1 LTQTFPATGTQDWA
15 ARRPPSVSPLRAAAG
30 KAFIRR
36 AAKHCGLRLQFE
48 DGTWFGDPH
57 GPVMEIEDYDAL
69 TARLAVHGEIGFGEA
84 YMAGEWRSPD
94 LVALLMAIVGQIG
107 TVVPRPV
114 ASLRRLTQR
123 PNPEHQDNDF
133 GGARRNI
140 SQHYDLSNELF
151 GLFLDQTM
159 TYSSALYENSEEP
172 LAVAQG
178 RKIERLLDDVGV
190 AAGSRLL
197 EIGTGWGE
205 LALRA
210 AKRGAQVTTITLSEE
225 QAALARCRISAAG
238 LENRV
243 DMQVQDYRTVE
254 GTFDAI
260 VSVEMI
266 EAVGRRWWPTYFEV
280 LDRRLAVGGRIG
292 LQTILM
298 DHNHMLDASRS
309 WTWTRKYVFPGGV
322 IPSETAIEKNLA
334 RYSTLAIVNRCRFG
348 ASYARTLQQ
357 WRLRF
362 SEHHEQVEALGFGPV
377 FRRMWDYYL
386 AQSEAAFRVGYLD
399 VGQFILARRPS
410 GVERNLWPAT

>member
-1 LTQTFPATGTQDWA
+1 MTQTSLSLDTQDWA
-15 ARRPPSVSPLRAAAG
+15 ALRPPSVSSLRASVA

-36 AAKHCGLRLQFE
+36 TATHCAVRMEFD
-48 DGTWFGDPH
+48 DGTWFGDPL
-57 GPVMEIEDYDAL
+57 GPVMQIEDYDAL
-69 TARLAVHGEIGFGEA
+69 AARLAMYGEIGFGES

-94 LVALLMAIVGQIG
+94 LVALLKAIVRQIG

-114 ASLRRLTQR
+114 ASLRRLTRR
-123 PNPEHQDNDF
+123 PNPASQDNDL

-140 SQHYDLSNELF
+140 ARHYDLSNELF

-159 TYSSALYENSEEP
+159 TYSSAVFENPDEP
-172 LAVAQG
+172 LAVAQS

-190 AAGSRLL
+190 GEGSRLL

-210 AKRGAQVTTITLSEE
+210 AQRGARVTTITLSEQ
-225 QAALARCRISAAG
+225 QAALARQRIAAAG
-238 LENRV
+238 LEQQV
-243 DMQVQDYRTVE
+243 DLQAQDYRTVE

-266 EAVGRRWWPTYFEV
+266 EAVGRRWWPTFFEV
-280 LDRRLAVGGRIG
+280 LDQRLASGGRIG

-298 DHNHMLDASRS
+298 DHDHMLDASGS

-322 IPSETAIEKNLA
+322 IPSETAIERNLE
-334 RYSTLAIVNRCRFG
+334 RYAKLSIVDRYRFG
-348 ASYARTLQQ
+348 TSYARTLER

-362 SEHHEQVEALGFGPV
+362 SEHHDQVEALGFGPV

-386 AQSEAAFRVGYLD
+386 AQSEAAFAVGYLD
-399 VGQFILARRPS
+399 VGQFILARRAPGDKRS
-410 GVERNLWPAT
+410 SWHAT

>member
-1 LTQTFPATGTQDWA
+1 MTQTSPSIDTQDWA
-15 ARRPPSVSPLRAAAG
+15 ALRPPSVSPLRAAVA

-36 AAKHCGLRLQFE
+36 AARHCGVRLQFE
-48 DGTWFGDPH
+48 DGTWFGEPL
-57 GPVMEIEDYDAL
+57 GPVMQVEDYDAL
-69 TARLAVHGEIGFGEA
+69 AARLAVHGEIGFGEA

-94 LVALLMAIVGQIG
+94 LVALLKGIVDQIG

-114 ASLRRLTQR
+114 ASLRRLTKR
-123 PNPEHQDNDF
+123 PNPDHQDNDF
-133 GGARRNI
+133 VGARRNI

-159 TYSSALYENSEEP
+159 TYSSALFENPEEP
-172 LAVAQG
+172 LAAAQG

-190 AAGSRLL
+190 GAGSRLL

-210 AKRGAQVTTITLSEE
+210 AQRGARVTTITLSEE
-225 QAALARCRISAAG
+225 QAALAGRRIAAAG
-238 LENRV
+238 LAHHV
-243 DMQVQDYRTVE
+243 DIQLQDYRTVE

-280 LDRRLAVGGRIG
+280 LDQRLAVGGRIG

-298 DHNHMLDASRS
+298 DHDDMLDASRS

-322 IPSETAIEKNLA
+322 IPSERAIERNLA
-334 RYSTLAIVNRCRFG
+334 RYSTLAIVDRYRFG
-348 ASYARTLQQ
+348 ASYAHTIEQ

-362 SEHHEQVEALGFGPV
+362 SEHQDQVEALGFGPV

-386 AQSEAAFRVGYLD
+386 AQSEAAFRVGYLN
-399 VGQFILARRPS
+399 VGQFILARRAP
-410 GVERNLWPAT
+410 GAERTLWPAT

>member
-1 LTQTFPATGTQDWA
+1 
-15 ARRPPSVSPLRAAAG
+15 V
-30 KAFIRR
+30 
-36 AAKHCGLRLQFE
+36 
-48 DGTWFGDPH
+48 
-57 GPVMEIEDYDAL
+57 
-69 TARLAVHGEIGFGEA
+69 
-84 YMAGEWRSPD
+84 
-94 LVALLMAIVGQIG
+94 
-107 TVVPRPV
+107 
-114 ASLRRLTQR
+114 
-123 PNPEHQDNDF
+123 
-133 GGARRNI
+133 RNI

-362 SEHHEQVEALGFGPV
+362 SEHQDQVEALGFGPV

-386 AQSEAAFRVGYLD
+386 AQSEAAFRVGYLN
-399 VGQFILARRPS
+399 VGQFILARRAP
-410 GVERNLWPAT
+410 GAERTLWPAT